1 MATSPTSEAEI
12 EVSATGVYVTADVL
26 RIELSDGRI
35 VELKL
40 ARVPWL
46 RWLREASDEAR
57 SHWSLEP
64 GGFAV
69 YWNDLDDGVEV
80 RHLLALSPIS

>member
-1 MATSPTSEAEI
+1 MATSPTSDADLK
-12 EVSATGVYVTADVL
+12 VSATGVQVSKDLL
-26 RIELSDGRI
+26 RIELSDGRAI
-35 VELKL
+35 EMRLS
-40 ARVPWL
+40 RVPWL

-80 RHLLALSPIS
+80 RHLLALSPLA